1 MNDPDP
7 QDGASPTIPGAAATP
22 TATASGPAWVRYAL
36 GWPVWVR
43 YALAGLGGIVVIM
56 VAVAWSGGYGYVPIA
71 DVAPAV
77 NAKLPAKSDLKQ
89 IERKMA
95 ALQPRGVY
103 IVVDASQNRLRLMKN
118 DQVLREAI
126 VSAGTGAVLKDEKTG
141 RTWVFETPRGV
152 RVVRS
157 KKQHPCWTR
166 PDWDYVENG
175 EPMPRNWRD
184 RIDCAALGD
193 YALYLGDGYMIHGT
207 LYERSL
213 GLSVTHG
220 CVRVGAIDL
229 EAVFRAASVGTKV
242 YLY

>member
-1 MNDPDP
+1 MSEQISQGNAAPGEPGTPDTP
-7 QDGASPTIPGAAATP
+7 PASARH
-22 TATASGPAWVRYAL
+22 PAWVLYVLLAL
-36 GWPVWVR
+36 GCV
-43 YALAGLGGIVVIM
+43 LAAGI
-56 VAVAWSGGYGYVPIA
+56 AVAWLGGYGYVPLA

-77 NAKLPAKSDLKQ
+77 DARLPAKTDLRQ

-103 IVVDASQNRLRLMKN
+103 IVVDASQNRMRLMKN
-118 DQVLREAI
+118 DQVLREAV

-175 EPMPRNWRD
+175 EPLPKNWRD

-193 YALYLGDGYMIHGT
+193 YAMYLGDGYMIHGT

-220 CVRVGAIDL
+220 CVRVGAEDL
-229 EAVFRAASVGTKV
+229 EAVFKAASVGTKV

>member
-1 MNDPDP
+1 MNEQIP
-7 QDGASPTIPGAAATP
+7 QDAAPTPSPERSPATQAGP
-22 TATASGPAWVRYAL
+22 AGRPAWVRVATL
-36 GWPVWVR
+36 GIGCV
-43 YALAGLGGIVVIM
+43 VVIM
-56 VAVAWSGGYGYVPIA
+56 VAVAWLGGYGYVPLA

-95 ALQPRGVY
+95 SLQPRGVY
-103 IVVDASQNRLRLMKN
+103 IVVDASQNRMRLMKN
-118 DQVLREAI
+118 DQVLREAV
-126 VSAGTGAVLKDEKTG
+126 VSAGTGAVLKDEKSG
-141 RTWVFETPRGV
+141 RTWIFETPRGV

-175 EPMPRNWRD
+175 EPLPRNWRD

-220 CVRVGAIDL
+220 CVRVGALDL
-229 EAVFRAASVGTKV
+229 EAVFKAASVGTKV

>member
-1 MNDPDP
+1 MSEQTT
-7 QDGASPTIPGAAATP
+7 QDGTSPMDTGTTPATP
-22 TATASGPAWVRYAL
+22 PPPAVPARVPPHLLFAL
-36 GWPVWVR
+36 LGLGAVVVA
-43 YALAGLGGIVVIM
+43 ALAL
-56 VAVAWSGGYGYVPIA
+56 AWLGGYGYLPAA
-71 DVAPAV
+71 DVAPSV
-77 NAKLPAKSDLKQ
+77 NAKLPAKTDLKQ
-89 IERKMA
+89 VERKMA
-95 ALQPRGVY
+95 ALQPRDVY

-118 DQVLREAI
+118 DQVLREAV
-126 VSAGTGAVLKDEKTG
+126 VSAGTGAVLKDEKSG

-175 EPMPRNWRD
+175 EPLPKNWRD

-193 YALYLGDGYMIHGT
+193 YAMYLGDGYMIHGT

-220 CVRVGAIDL
+220 CVRVGAEDL
-229 EAVFRAASVGTKV
+229 EAVFKAASVGTKV

>member
-1 MNDPDP
+1 MSDTNQQADALPP
-7 QDGASPTIPGAAATP
+7 AAEPTPGLAGRAWRCAS
-22 TATASGPAWVRYAL
+22 VRYAL
-36 GWPVWVR
+36 FGVIGIVLV
-43 YALAGLGGIVVIM
+43 ALSLAWLGGY
-56 VAVAWSGGYGYVPIA
+56 SYVPAA
-71 DVAPAV
+71 DVASAV
-77 NAKLPAKSDLKQ
+77 IKDLPSKNDLRQLEK
-89 IERKMA
+89 KMA

-118 DQVLREAI
+118 DKVLREAV
-126 VSAGTGAVLKDEKTG
+126 VSAGTGAVLKDEKSG

-152 RVVRS
+152 RIVRT
-157 KKQHPCWTR
+157 KKTNPCWTR

-175 EPMPRNWRD
+175 EPLPRNWRD

-220 CVRVGAIDL
+220 CVRVGAEDL
-229 EAVFRAASVGTKV
+229 EAVYKAAPVGTKV

>member
-1 MNDPDP
+1 MSDTNQQADALPP
-7 QDGASPTIPGAAATP
+7 AAEPTPGLA
-22 TATASGPAWVRYAL
+22 GRAWRSARVRYAL
-36 GWPVWVR
+36 FGFAGIVLV
-43 YALAGLGGIVVIM
+43 ALSLAWLGGY
-56 VAVAWSGGYGYVPIA
+56 SYVPAA
-71 DVAPAV
+71 DVASAV
-77 NAKLPAKSDLKQ
+77 TKDLPSKNDLKQ
-89 IERKMA
+89 LEKKMA

-118 DQVLREAI
+118 DKVLREAV
-126 VSAGTGAVLKDEKTG
+126 VSAGTGAVLKDEKSG

-152 RVVRS
+152 RIVRT
-157 KKQHPCWTR
+157 KKTNPCWTR

-175 EPMPRNWRD
+175 EPLPRNWRD

-220 CVRVGAIDL
+220 CVRVGAEDL
-229 EAVFRAASVGTKV
+229 EAVYKASPVGTKV

>member
-1 MNDPDP
+1 MSEQTP
-7 QDGASPTIPGAAATP
+7 QDVPPPVAPPTPVTQSAPAGR
-22 TATASGPAWVRYAL
+22 PAWVRYAVL
-36 GWPVWVR
+36 GVGC
-43 YALAGLGGIVVIM
+43 LVVVMTAI
-56 VAVAWSGGYGYVPIA
+56 AWLGGYGYVPVA

-77 NAKLPAKSDLKQ
+77 DAKLPAKSDLKQ

-95 ALQPRGVY
+95 ALQPKGVY

-141 RTWVFETPRGV
+141 KTWVFETPRGV

-193 YALYLGDGYMIHGT
+193 YAMYLGDGYMIHGT

-229 EAVFRAASVGTKV
+229 EAVFKAASVGTKV

>member
-1 MNDPDP
+1 MNE
-7 QDGASPTIPGAAATP
+7 PTPRDIAPTP
-22 TATASGPAWVRYAL
+22 LPEETPVIAQPAPAGRRAWVRYAIL
-36 GWPVWVR
+36 GIGCVA
-43 YALAGLGGIVVIM
+43 ALVT
-56 VAVAWSGGYGYVPIA
+56 AVAWLGGYGYVPLA
-71 DVAPAV
+71 DVAPAI

-95 ALQPRGVY
+95 SLQPRGIY
-103 IVVDASQNRLRLMKN
+103 IVVDASQNRLRMMKN
-118 DQVLREAI
+118 GQVLREAV
-126 VSAGTGAVLKDEKTG
+126 VSAGTGAVLKDEKSG

-175 EPMPRNWRD
+175 EPLPRNWRD

-220 CVRVGAIDL
+220 CVRVGAADL

>member
-1 MNDPDP
+1 MSEILP
-7 QDGASPTIPGAAATP
+7 SPPPPAADQAPVVAAAP
-22 TATASGPAWVRYAL
+22 VRRSSYVRFIIL
-36 GWPVWVR
+36 G
-43 YALAGLGGIVVIM
+43 LACGGIVLVAPAWLGGYRY
-56 VAVAWSGGYGYVPIA
+56 VAVANVT
-71 DVAPAV
+71 PAV
-77 NAKLPAKSDLKQ
+77 TADLAPKNDLRQ
-89 IERKMA
+89 IERKIA

-103 IVVDASQNRLRLMKN
+103 IVVDSAQNRLRLMKN
-118 DQVLREAI
+118 GQVLREAL
-126 VSAGTGAVLKDEKTG
+126 VSAGTGAVLTDAKSG

-152 RVVRS
+152 RTVRY
-157 KKQHPCWTR
+157 KRQNPCWHR

-175 EPMPRNWRD
+175 EPFPKNDAD

-220 CVRVGAIDL
+220 CVRMGAADL
-229 EAVFRAASVGTKV
+229 EAVWKAAPAGTKV

>member
-1 MNDPDP
+1 MSDTNQQTDALPR
-7 QDGASPTIPGAAATP
+7 AAEPTPGLA
-22 TATASGPAWVRYAL
+22 GRAWRSAGVRYAL
-36 GWPVWVR
+36 LSAAGMVLV
-43 YALAGLGGIVVIM
+43 ALSLAWLGGY
-56 VAVAWSGGYGYVPIA
+56 SYVPAA
-71 DVAPAV
+71 DVASAV
-77 NAKLPAKSDLKQ
+77 ARDLPSKNDLKQ
-89 IERKMA
+89 LEKKMA

-118 DQVLREAI
+118 DKVLREAV
-126 VSAGTGAVLKDEKTG
+126 VSAGTGAVLKDEKSG

-152 RVVRS
+152 RVVRT
-157 KKQHPCWTR
+157 KKTNPCWTR

-220 CVRVGAIDL
+220 CVRVGAEDL
-229 EAVFRAASVGTKV
+229 EAVYKAAPVGTKV

>member
-1 MNDPDP
+1 MSEILPP
-7 QDGASPTIPGAAATP
+7 VSPPVADQAPVIAAAP
-22 TATASGPAWVRYAL
+22 LWRSSRVRYISLGLVCGVMALAATAW
-36 GWPVWVR
+36 
-43 YALAGLGGIVVIM
+43 LGGYRY
-56 VAVAWSGGYGYVPIA
+56 VAVA

-77 NAKLPAKSDLKQ
+77 IADLTPKSDLKR
-89 IERKMA
+89 IERKIA

-103 IVVDASQNRLRLMKN
+103 IVVDSAQNRLRLMKN
-118 DQVLREAI
+118 DKVIREAV
-126 VSAGTGAVLKDEKTG
+126 VSAGTGAVLKDAKSG

-152 RVVRS
+152 RTVKYKR
-157 KKQHPCWTR
+157 KNPCWHR

-175 EPMPRNWRD
+175 EPLPKNDAD

-220 CVRVGAIDL
+220 CVRVGAADL
-229 EAVFRAASVGTKV
+229 EAVWKAAPAGTKV

>member
-1 MNDPDP
+1 MSEQFP
-7 QDGASPTIPGAAATP
+7 QDGPPPVAPPTPVAQSAPARR
-22 TATASGPAWVRYAL
+22 PAWVRYT
-36 GWPVWVR
+36 V
-43 YALAGLGGIVVIM
+43 LAIGCL
-56 VAVAWSGGYGYVPIA
+56 VAVMAGIAWLGGYGYVPIA

-77 NAKLPAKSDLKQ
+77 DAKLPAKSDLKQ

-95 ALQPRGVY
+95 ALQPKGVY
-103 IVVDASQNRLRLMKN
+103 IVVDASENRLRLMKN
-118 DQVLREAI
+118 DQVLREAV

-141 RTWVFETPRGV
+141 KTWVFETPRGV
-152 RVVRS
+152 RIVRS

>member
-1 MNDPDP
+1 MNN
-7 QDGASPTIPGAAATP
+7 PTPPIDAPPTTSEVPAVP
-22 TATASGPAWVRYAL
+22 TAPAWRSARVRYAL
-36 GWPVWVR
+36 
-43 YALAGLGGIVVIM
+43 LGLGGTVLAM
-56 VAVAWSGGYGYVPIA
+56 LALAWLGGYGYVPVA
-71 DVAPAV
+71 GVAPAV
-77 NAKLPAKSDLKQ
+77 NARLPAKTDLKQ
-89 IERKMA
+89 VERKMA

-103 IVVDASQNRLRLMKN
+103 IVVDASQNRMRLMKN
-118 DQVLREAI
+118 DQVLRESV
-126 VSAGTGAVLKDEKTG
+126 VSAGTGAVLKDEKSG
-141 RTWVFETPRGV
+141 RTWIFETPRGV

-175 EPMPRNWRD
+175 EPLPRNWRD

-193 YALYLGDGYMIHGT
+193 YAMYLGDGYMIHGT

-220 CVRVGAIDL
+220 CVRVGAEDL
-229 EAVFRAASVGTKV
+229 EAVYKAASVGTKV